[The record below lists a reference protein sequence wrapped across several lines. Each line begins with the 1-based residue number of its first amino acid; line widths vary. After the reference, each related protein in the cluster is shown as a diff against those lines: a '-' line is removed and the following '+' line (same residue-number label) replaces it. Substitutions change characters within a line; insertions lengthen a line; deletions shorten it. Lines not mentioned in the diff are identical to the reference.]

1 MAYQH
6 SVKIR
11 KLQTMNENEVL
22 LRHGKIIYF
31 NFYASFKCLTK
42 KAPFSFQC
50 SQKKSSIIKFHP
62 HSSVHAYKRSSSPLK
77 KGRNLYVTKKRKKM
91 KNRTW
96 KGRVL
101 DKGYGKKERRREA
114 RVFRCHTKSIH
125 SYNDHKMGP
134 ISNTTQ

>member
-11 KLQTMNENEVL
+11 KLQTMNENEVI

-31 NFYASFKCLTK
+31 NFYASFKRLTK

-77 KGRNLYVTKKRKKM
+77 KGRNLYVTKKKEEDEEQNMKRKS
-91 KNRTW
+91 
-96 KGRVL
+96 
-101 DKGYGKKERRREA
+101 A
-114 RVFRCHTKSIH
+114 
-125 SYNDHKMGP
+125 
-134 ISNTTQ
+134 